1 MINGKNN
8 IKIRIAT
15 VDDIENVLSLEEQ
28 LFNLYVKARPD
39 WIDGNKRPHNYE
51 YMKKCIEG
59 DNGKI
64 FIAEDDRNII
74 GCCITFLDDIKN
86 HHYYVDM
93 KNVYIESLYIDEK
106 YRRKGIGR
114 ILFEEVKK
122 YAKEQN
128 CKSIELEVWEF
139 NESAKKF
146 YENLGMKRRTYQLE
160 YNIE

>member
-1 MINGKNN
+1 MTNGKNN
-8 IKIRIAT
+8 IEIRIAK
-15 VDDIENVLSLEEQ
+15 VDDIENVFLLEEQ
-28 LFNLYVKARPD
+28 LFSLYCKARPD
-39 WIDGNKRPHNYE
+39 WIDRNKRPHNYE
-51 YMKKCIEG
+51 YLKKCIEN
-59 DNGKI
+59 DGKI
-64 FIAEDDRNII
+64 FIAEDRNKII
-74 GCCITFLDDIKN
+74 GYCITFLDDINN

-93 KNVYIESLYIDEK
+93 KNLYIESFYIYEN

-114 ILFEEVKK
+114 MLFEEVKK

-128 CKSIELEVWEF
+128 CKNIELEVWEF